1 MDNST
6 TISVQ
11 GPSKIE
17 YSLDN
22 INQRFAVFTIF
33 ALFLAGVYMYNARD
47 PHGLKKIPAI
57 HRSRFV
63 DAFQTGVYWRFLFPR
78 LFPYAREGYYKYS
91 KNGKPFKIWM
101 GLFQNWVYILPPKY
115 LARIKNQGLSE
126 LSFRSVVDTYLVPKF
141 SSGHFDNFEI
151 QVASKLVNGNL
162 SDIKPLIQVRTE
174 HILDK
179 EIGNPQ
185 VWKRLHAHTLA
196 MQIMK
201 YASGRVV
208 FGETLC
214 ENEAFLQAME
224 RYSTKVMYY
233 GLILRWINLGRLR
246 DYIMYMVHWK
256 HRRDLAIATRYV
268 TEHIEERKRA
278 NANLSEEEKPVDC
291 IQWAMD
297 QPLPDEQKTP
307 EQIAHRLLHLSAGL
321 IGTPATV
328 LVNLLF
334 DTVSHK
340 EYLPEL
346 RAEITKCVSE
356 DGRWTESAMAK
367 MKKFDSFIQECFR
380 ITPGIVSLTG
390 WRLVTSET
398 FRFDE
403 TLELP
408 KGTLIT
414 FPTMFMQHDSDLYP
428 EAEKFDGYRFY
439 RMREEA
445 KKLETASNI
454 TDTRNDW
461 LAFGHGRQACP
472 GRFYAIK
479 LLKTILGE
487 LITRYDIRYAGG
499 ERERPKTLDLEP
511 VIAPDLS
518 VELEFRSVNARST

>member
-1 MDNST
+1 
-6 TISVQ
+6 
-11 GPSKIE
+11 
-17 YSLDN
+17 
-22 INQRFAVFTIF
+22 
-33 ALFLAGVYMYNARD
+33 
-47 PHGLKKIPAI
+47 
-57 HRSRFV
+57 
-63 DAFQTGVYWRFLFPR
+63 
-78 LFPYAREGYYKYS
+78 
-91 KNGKPFKIWM
+91 
-101 GLFQNWVYILPPKY
+101 
-115 LARIKNQGLSE
+115 
-126 LSFRSVVDTYLVPKF
+126 
-141 SSGHFDNFEI
+141 
-151 QVASKLVNGNL
+151 
-162 SDIKPLIQVRTE
+162 
-174 HILDK
+174 
-179 EIGNPQ
+179 
-185 VWKRLHAHTLA
+185 

-380 ITPGIVSLTG
+380 ITPGIVSCACCSVALYFVTIHVNLSSYILVTG

-454 TDTRNDW
+454 SK
-461 LAFGHGRQACP
+461 HKP
-472 GRFYAIK
+472 
-479 LLKTILGE
+479 
-487 LITRYDIRYAGG
+487 
-499 ERERPKTLDLEP
+499 
-511 VIAPDLS
+511 
-518 VELEFRSVNARST
+518 RSSCGIDESPLTHSYSGYQE